1 MSRTD
6 DPLPQHAIAQM
17 EQMRPPLLCVTDGH
31 AGNRRQAEALAH
43 ALGWT
48 EAPHVTLA
56 PSGWAGLL
64 APRRFPGAAGA
75 LGTAFAR
82 TLAHPPELVIGCGR
96 QAALATRLLRRA
108 GSRAIQILDPRI
120 DARHWDRVIVPM
132 HDGLGGD
139 NVILMQGSLN
149 DVDDLWLAQARHDFP
164 RLADIPGP
172 RVALLVGGPSKHW
185 AMDDAAFRIALTH
198 LVDAVKAQG
207 GSLLV
212 TASRR
217 TPDPWRAM
225 LRSSGAALAWGD
237 DRDGA
242 NPYRGLLGWADAI
255 VCTADSVNMLSE
267 ACATTAPVHVIGG
280 ERLQGRPRRFLDAMQ
295 ASGRVRPALGGLAP
309 FPVTPLRET
318 ARVAE
323 LLQAWLETPRAA
335 PA

>member
-1 MSRTD
+1 
-6 DPLPQHAIAQM
+6 
-17 EQMRPPLLCVTDGH
+17 
-31 AGNRRQAEALAH
+31 
-43 ALGWT
+43 
-48 EAPHVTLA
+48 
-56 PSGWAGLL
+56 
-64 APRRFPGAAGA
+64 
-75 LGTAFAR
+75 
-82 TLAHPPELVIGCGR
+82 
-96 QAALATRLLRRA
+96 
-108 GSRAIQILDPRI
+108 
-120 DARHWDRVIVPM
+120 M

-242 NPYRGLLGWADAI
+242 NPYLGLLGWADAI

-318 ARVAE
+318 ARIAE